1 MDEFDKMG
9 DIPVIVVEPEKPE
22 PKKAKKVEVKS
33 DMQTLADRMKEKLT
47 SGFISLD
54 RSVFPH
60 VEFSSGDFGDCDLSF
75 SDAKQTEVKI
85 RCYVEK
91 GFESVSRLRNL
102 ATQVQNALKGKCTVS
117 GYSVD
122 IQNSKGYTY
131 SGAGKRV
138 STLVW
143 RVTIHR
149 IN

>member
-9 DIPVIVVEPEKPE
+9 DIPVIVVHEPE

-33 DMQTLADRMKEKLT
+33 DMQTLADSMKEKLT
-47 SGFISLD
+47 SVNISLD

-75 SDAKQTEVKI
+75 SDMKQAEVKVK
-85 RCYVEK
+85 CFVEK
-91 GFESVSRLRNL
+91 GFESVSRLRDL

-122 IQNSKGYTY
+122 IQNTKGYTY

-138 STLVW
+138 STLFL
-143 RVTIHR
+143 RVTIR
-149 IN
+149 KV